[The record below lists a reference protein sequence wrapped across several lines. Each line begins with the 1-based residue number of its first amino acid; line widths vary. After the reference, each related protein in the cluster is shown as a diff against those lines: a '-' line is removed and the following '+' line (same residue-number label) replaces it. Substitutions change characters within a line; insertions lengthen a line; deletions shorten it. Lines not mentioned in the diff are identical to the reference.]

1 MRVDFLDI
9 DGIRS
14 RILHAGDGEGVL
26 LIHGVGTTAERWV
39 RNIDSIGQNFNVVAP
54 DLVSCGF
61 SSNSNF
67 TQSYPQ
73 EVHVAQIL
81 GIIEQ
86 RGFKKVSVVGSSY
99 GGLIATL
106 LTLQQPA
113 IVNRLVIVGSG
124 SALHPAEEQ
133 AKVLTASRVN
143 GLKAMDDGTLAGT
156 RRRMENIVYDPLSVP
171 AESLLVQL
179 TSNALPG
186 RREAATA
193 MYDRLIE
200 ALRHPEI
207 QAFPKLEEISVPT
220 LIVTGRDDIRS
231 SWELARAAAKR
242 IPNCRLEIFEDC
254 GHGPMFEHAE
264 EFNRLVVQF
273 LTQG

>member
-1 MRVDFLDI
+1 
-9 DGIRS
+9 
-14 RILHAGDGEGVL
+14 
-26 LIHGVGTTAERWV
+26 
-39 RNIDSIGQNFNVVAP
+39 
-54 DLVSCGF
+54 
-61 SSNSNF
+61 
-67 TQSYPQ
+67 
-73 EVHVAQIL
+73 
-81 GIIEQ
+81 
-86 RGFKKVSVVGSSY
+86 
-99 GGLIATL
+99 
-106 LTLQQPA
+106 
-113 IVNRLVIVGSG
+113 
-124 SALHPAEEQ
+124 
-133 AKVLTASRVN
+133 
-143 GLKAMDDGTLAGT
+143 
-156 RRRMENIVYDPLSVP
+156 
-171 AESLLVQL
+171 
-179 TSNALPG
+179 
-186 RREAATA
+186 